1 MEYDVEVE
9 PEEPKKEGSM
19 DDDHFFT
26 GNEFSKLHLTGI
38 VVGGLVVAGTLSYVV
53 YRGLSTN

>member
-1 MEYDVEVE
+1 MTKLEDKVNEILGIDP

-19 DDDHFFT
+19 IR
-26 GNEFSKLHLTGI
+26 TGI

>member
-1 MEYDVEVE
+1 MSWDAEADENPQVEYDVEVE

-19 DDDHFFT
+19 VV
-26 GNEFSKLHLTGI
+26 TGI